1 MCNSFSETEVTMDVN
16 EGKMKKNVKG
26 FARFEVLTVMNIK
39 MIVVWD
45 MALYRP
51 IEVYRHYVGTCCS
64 HPSGGASVFINSL
77 SLQCFFLHRVRNVL
91 RVYIVLQI
99 KLLL

>member
-1 MCNSFSETEVTMDVN
+1 MDVK

-26 FARFEVLTVMNIK
+26 FARFVVVTVVNIK

-51 IEVYRHYVGTCCS
+51 IEIYQHYMGTCCF
-64 HPSGGASVFINSL
+64 HPSSVFISSL
-77 SLQCFFLHRVRNVL
+77 SLQCFFLHRVRNAL
-91 RVYIVLQI
+91 CIVLQI
-99 KLLL
+99 KQLL

>member
-1 MCNSFSETEVTMDVN
+1 MDVN

-39 MIVVWD
+39 MIVGWD

-51 IEVYRHYVGTCCS
+51 IEIFRHYVGTCCF
-64 HPSGGASVFINSL
+64 HPSGGASVFISSL
-77 SLQCFFLHRVRNVL
+77 SLQCFFLHMERNVL
-91 RVYIVLQI
+91 YILLQI
-99 KLLL
+99 KQLLWT